1 MGAIAAFREDIALT
15 IIEIIDT
22 FTFYGLDIIV
32 LAAVTCLLVQLLKV
46 LIFKKRQKKIL
57 TFLPF
62 LIGSV
67 LYAGYSALVHLSFK
81 YLADNYVLI
90 LEHGFSVGALST
102 VIYVWYEQF
111 VRGKK
116 TASATQSIIQTLI
129 EGYVPDD
136 KTEEIAAEIATALEL
151 DVTGDG
157 VKKTAEILEAHRP
170 EQVTERDVK
179 LLAKLIIQTLAHM
192 NVNA

>member
-1 MGAIAAFREDIALT
+1 MEDIALT

-22 FTFYGLDIIV
+22 FTFYGLDIIA
-32 LAAVTCLLVQLLKV
+32 LAAATCLLVQLIKV
-46 LIFKKRQKKIL
+46 LIFKKRQKKVL

-62 LIGSV
+62 FVGSL

-102 VIYVWYEQF
+102 VIYIWYEQF

-116 TASATQSIIQTLI
+116 TTSATQGVIQTLI
-129 EGYVPDD
+129 DGYVPSDE
-136 KTEEIAAEIATALEL
+136 TEKIAAEIASALEL

-157 VKKTAEILEAHRP
+157 AKKTAEILEAHRP
-170 EQVTERDVK
+170 DEVTERDIK
-179 LLAKLIIQTLAHM
+179 LLSKLIIQTLAHM
-192 NVNA
+192 SVNL